1 VTSTKIPRN
10 APCPCGSG
18 RKYKR
23 CCVDDPQRIELVGQA
38 AVLPTLFPVLRPE
51 SEAFDAWVDRVRAAG
66 PAPRGLSNEVLD
78 EAVARVDEAERER
91 IAEALSAEL
100 GQVWRSL
107 CDELGDE
114 PALRDAVL
122 TGAVAAALH
131 EERSL
136 DPAVLDLLEDGDEFR
151 DDPVEALS
159 LARDA
164 TDLWSVVEA
173 TAAEAACD
181 AIPDEVDDDEYE
193 ARWQAAIADTADRFW
208 TDRHA
213 RRLATLVGRARS
225 RLPDP
230 AFSDASA
237 VLAEACE
244 RVSGDEGEA
253 RVLGADLLGDTL
265 GALRQLDLGPAA

>member
-1 VTSTKIPRN
+1 VSSLKFSRN

-23 CCVDDPQRIELVGQA
+23 CCIEDPRRVGLIGQA

-51 SEAFDAWVDRVRAAG
+51 SEAFDAWVDRVRAAD
-66 PAPRGLSNEVLD
+66 PAPPGLSNDVLHD
-78 EAVARVDEAERER
+78 GMARVDEAERER
-91 IAEALSAEL
+91 IAQVLSAEL
-100 GQVWRSL
+100 RRAWRSL

-136 DPAVLDLLEDGDEFR
+136 DPAVLDLLEDGDELR
-151 DDPVEALS
+151 DDPADALA
-159 LARDA
+159 LALDA

-193 ARWQAAIADTADRFW
+193 ARWQAAIADTADRLW

-213 RRLATLVGRARS
+213 RRLAILVGRVRS

-230 AFSDASA
+230 AFSHASA
-237 VLAEACE
+237 ILAEACE
-244 RVSGDEGEA
+244 RVSGDENEA

-265 GALRQLDLGPAA
+265 GALRRLDLGLAA